1 MVQRM
6 AEYSHPSH
14 FILHFS
20 DTHLIAGDQNL
31 YGGVD
36 ATAHLERI
44 FAEVIESG
52 IRPEALV
59 FTGDI
64 VDTGQAEAYQKIR
77 MMAETT
83 ADILGAQLIWV
94 MGNHDDV
101 TTFRRELLDDETSQ
115 GPVDTVYDLNGLRMI
130 VLDTTVSGHHHGE
143 ISDDQL
149 LWLKNVLSTPAPH
162 GSMLALHHPPIPAV
176 IQSAVTVELRD
187 QRRLADIIQG
197 SDIRGIIGGHLHYS
211 CFGTFAGIP
220 VSVAS
225 STCYTQDL
233 LVKEGGTYGRD
244 GAQGFNMIHVY
255 GDTILHSVVPAGKG
269 QLVGKFLSPEESAAV
284 LLQEGIII
292 PDA

>member
-20 DTHLIAGDQNL
+20 DTHLIAGDKNL

-64 VDTGQAEAYQKIR
+64 VDTGQAEAYRKIR

-83 ADILGAQLIWV
+83 AKILGAKLIWV
-94 MGNHDDV
+94 MGNHDEV
-101 TTFRRELLDDETSQ
+101 STFRKELLDDETSQ
-115 GPVDTVYDLNGLRMI
+115 GPVDAVYDLNGLRMI
-130 VLDTTVSGHHHGE
+130 VLDTTVPGHHYGE
-143 ISDDQL
+143 ISTEQL
-149 LWLKNVLSTPAPH
+149 QWLEEVLAIPSPH

-187 QRRLADIIQG
+187 QKNLAEVIQG

-269 QLVGKFLSPEESAAV
+269 QLVGKFISPEESASI
-284 LLQEGIII
+284 LLQEGIVI
-292 PDA
+292 PEA